1 MACRWPDG
9 TITKRMPKKEKGG
22 GREGAQKRWPSWGT
36 NEGEIENKRGQKRQI
51 RDTPWNDWRKGALE
65 LNGHLNPSSVSATG
79 KCQIPVWVHKHP
91 ISRRYHAQVCWRRST
106 SRPRCERGV
115 SLCSANRQRQPH
127 TKEGRKAIKEHPTLG
142 MDTARGRR
150 KWLNNEVLEC
160 ARSFCFNEYARILKI
175 NPSSHSLLL
184 VSLNL
189 LSNSPCLVRD
199 CTLLGKKFGIFCHV

>member
-22 GREGAQKRWPSWGT
+22 GREGGSAKKMAKSRNQWGRNREQKRSK
-36 NEGEIENKRGQKRQI
+36 EA

-79 KCQIPVWVHKHP
+79 KCQIPVWVHQQP
-91 ISRRYHAQVCWRRST
+91 ISRRCRAQVCWRRST

-127 TKEGRKAIKEHPTLG
+127 TTEGRKAIKEHPTLG

-160 ARSFCFNEYARILKI
+160 ARSFRFNEYARILE
-175 NPSSHSLLL
+175 S
-184 VSLNL
+184 V
-189 LSNSPCLVRD
+189 V
-199 CTLLGKKFGIFCHV
+199 